1 MIPKSPD
8 AESRKEIYSYI
19 ADNLNIEMTKIQFNE
34 FRKLVRKCCFITT
47 TPEHF
52 KNLKKEVTRMNDR
65 LKEKNEY
72 IKKLHE
78 KIKILENK
86 TDYTWK
92 SKKEAP
98 TSFLKSV

>member
-1 MIPKSPD
+1 
-8 AESRKEIYSYI
+8 
-19 ADNLNIEMTKIQFNE
+19 
-34 FRKLVRKCCFITT
+34 
-47 TPEHF
+47 
-52 KNLKKEVTRMNDR
+52 MNDR